1 MFTKRRLWLS
11 ILVIWIVSSLA
22 SIPIVIST
30 KFISTYHRKKNA
42 FVEICFISLKENWQL
57 GFLFF
62 SFIVF
67 YSIPCVLLFILYGK
81 IVCVIR
87 KRNAIPDCD
96 SLNSSQKRSSIKYDT
111 NLQDK
116 QLKRF
121 SDSLELLGDLP
132 VHREKNDF
140 RSRSARKSISLPRV
154 KHKQIITLLILMVM
168 LMLLS
173 MLPYRVSFLSIL

>member
-1 MFTKRRLWLS
+1 M
-11 ILVIWIVSSLA
+11 
-22 SIPIVIST
+22 
-30 KFISTYHRKKNA
+30 
-42 FVEICFISLKENWQL
+42 

-116 QLKRF
+116 QLKKF

-132 VHREKNDF
+132 VHNEKNAF
-140 RSRSARKSISLPRV
+140 RPARKSISLPRV

-173 MLPYRVSFLSIL
+173 MLPYRVSFFSIL